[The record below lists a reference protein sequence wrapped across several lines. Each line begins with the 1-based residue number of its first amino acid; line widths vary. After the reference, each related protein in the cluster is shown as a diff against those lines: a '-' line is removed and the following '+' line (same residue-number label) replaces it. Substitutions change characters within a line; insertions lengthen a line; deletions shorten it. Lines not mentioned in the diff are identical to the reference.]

1 LLYGLWVL
9 AHTSGQMLSVCS
21 TGGYG
26 TTMRYTSTRN
36 TTVNVSFEQALTSGY
51 APDGGLFVPRWAAA
65 FGDRNNSSSSTKMSL
80 LLPSLD
86 GRVLRSWQPL
96 SYPALL
102 QAVLRLFIDVT
113 EVADDDLQRIC
124 HEALQGFR
132 DPQYAVPLVEL
143 RGESDDNDDADDAL
157 TIVELFHGPTFC
169 FKDLGMRAVL
179 GLLQHF
185 GQQRQRTITLLVS
198 TTGDTGPAAAQAVAD
213 QQPEE
218 QGFLKLAVHYPHE
231 QISDFQRRQMTC
243 LQSPKNIQVIAF
255 DGGGDDMDAPIKA
268 FLQHQEDETV
278 VRTGINSYN
287 IVRSPRRGGCLFRLF
302 LPLRVVS
309 LLCIWF
315 ITF

>member
-1 LLYGLWVL
+1 
-9 AHTSGQMLSVCS
+9 
-21 TGGYG
+21 
-26 TTMRYTSTRN
+26 MRYTSTRN
-36 TTVNVSFEQALTSGY
+36 TTLNVSFEQALTSGY
-51 APDGGLFVPRWAAA
+51 APDGGLFVPRCCAV
-65 FGDRNNSSSSTKMSL
+65 GDRNSTSSSTTKM

-86 GRVLRSWQPL
+86 GRLLRTWQPL

-113 EVADDDLQRIC
+113 EVADDDLERIC

-132 DPQYAVPLVEL
+132 DPRHAIPLVEL
-143 RGESDDNDDADDAL
+143 QGGDDDNNEDDGL

-185 GQQRQRTITLLVS
+185 GQKRQRTITLLVS

-213 QQPEE
+213 QTTTTTNAAGGGGGGGEPQQQQQE
-218 QGFLKLAVHYPHE
+218 GFLKLAVHYPHE

-243 LQSPKNIQVIAF
+243 LQSPHIQVIAF

-268 FLQHQEDETV
+268 FLQHPDETV

-287 IVRSPRRGGCLFRLF
+287 IVRSQGDVVFVL
-302 LPLRVVS
+302 LRVVS
-309 LLCIWF
+309 LY
-315 ITF
+315 